1 MARNTIKCI
10 VTGAERITN
19 NSYLGKKAEKA
30 GVSVD
35 CIREHYVSKPAV
47 QEIKAKLAESG
58 QSLQTVSEKLKMSA
72 AKLENILILNGK
84 VKPERLKELKVEPVD
99 TAKPD
104 VSHETVEQS

>member
-1 MARNTIKCI
+1 M
-10 VTGAERITN
+10 
-19 NSYLGKKAEKA
+19 
-30 GVSVD
+30 
-35 CIREHYVSKPAV
+35 

-58 QSLQTVSEKLKMSA
+58 QTLQTVSEKLKMSA

>member
-58 QSLQTVSEKLKMSA
+58 QTLQTVSEKLQMSA

-84 VKPERLKELKVEPVD
+84 VKPERMKELKVEPVV
-99 TAKPD
+99 PQE
-104 VSHETVEQS
+104 SVEQS